1 MREEVVKMKET
12 YQCPPGGFDHPPFK
26 TPQALRSHIRS
37 KHPELL
43 GNKSAA
49 REVPIVEDDFTTS
62 EPVRGKHTDIMKKAS
77 YGAYDKLALK
87 QFKAATTFLPSTC
100 YNLFYSPI

>member
-1 MREEVVKMKET
+1 MREEVVKMRET
-12 YQCPPGGFDHPPFK
+12 YQCPPGGCDHHPLK

-49 REVPIVEDDFTTS
+49 GEVPIIEGDFTTT
-62 EPVRGKHTDIMKKAS
+62 ELVRGKHTDIKKEAS
-77 YGAYDKLALK
+77 YGAYDKLASK
-87 QFKAATTFLPSTC
+87 QFKAATTFILSTC
-100 YNLFYSPI
+100 YNLF